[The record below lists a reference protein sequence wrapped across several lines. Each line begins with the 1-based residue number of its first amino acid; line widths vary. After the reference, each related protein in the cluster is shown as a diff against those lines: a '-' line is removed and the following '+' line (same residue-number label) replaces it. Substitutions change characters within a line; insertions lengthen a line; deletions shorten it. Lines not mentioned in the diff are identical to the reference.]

1 MAAAR
6 ERASERT
13 HIRAHS
19 LHHRVYR
26 IPEYLMPAIF
36 VLPLDR
42 VCSIRREGIFQR
54 VTRVVNYIPSHE
66 SMKIIFL
73 RDTIQTDKHEHVSRR
88 NKCDAVYV
96 VSCFFFSFSFSF
108 SFSTRARRSFSPF
121 SLLVVKNRGTMHAW
135 YYSLGGSIAVNANC
149 RWLS

>member
-6 ERASERT
+6 ERANERAY
-13 HIRAHS
+13 IRAMQS

-54 VTRVVNYIPSHE
+54 VTRVVNYYIPSSE
-66 SMKIIFL
+66 S
-73 RDTIQTDKHEHVSRR
+73 R
-88 NKCDAVYV
+88 
-96 VSCFFFSFSFSF
+96 
-108 SFSTRARRSFSPF
+108 
-121 SLLVVKNRGTMHAW
+121 
-135 YYSLGGSIAVNANC
+135 
-149 RWLS
+149 